1 MHRKALLSFIILLL
15 FLNVSCKQNN
25 TSSIDE
31 NITIEKKPEI
41 AVQGEN
47 ITPEVKDESIIE
59 SIDKDF
65 ILVESSTKKI
75 TEEEIFQLDS
85 SKLDYA
91 RNEIYARK
99 GYVFQ
104 NEKYRGYFLKKA
116 WYKPSAEV
124 SADNLSDIEKY
135 NVNFLKFY
143 EEYWS
148 NNGAYTQNQQKQL
161 YDAYKASEKALIDLN
176 GDEKK
181 EEIIYKNLH
190 NAGYKLSA
198 NGSSVEDDKYTDL
211 ADFFAV
217 VDIDKSDK
225 YLEILISDYG
235 PSSDD
240 YSTFYFFNNNKL
252 IKMGET
258 AGVIEYNEIK
268 IDGSGNFSA
277 RTRGQILQ
285 TWYFDKHYKLTSEHK
300 LIEIPQDIYL
310 TDYDVFVK
318 SQIKLYTER
327 NETGDYFD
335 LLEGQI
341 VKIVGTDD
349 KEWCLIETS
358 AGKKGWFALEHF
370 NQIRNEGLDAGSVF
384 AGLSNAD

>member
-1 MHRKALLSFIILLL
+1 MHRKALLSLIVL
-15 FLNVSCKQNN
+15 FLFLSVSCKQNN
-25 TSSIDE
+25 TNAIDKGIP
-31 NITIEKKPEI
+31 NEKKPEI

-59 SIDKDF
+59 SIDNDF
-65 ILVESSTKKI
+65 ILVESGTKKV

-85 SKLDYA
+85 SILDYA
-91 RNEIYARK
+91 RNEIFARK
-99 GYVFQ
+99 GYVFK
-104 NEKYRGYFLKKA
+104 NDKYRDYFLTKA
-116 WYKPSAEV
+116 WYKPSEDV
-124 SADNLSDIEKY
+124 SVDNLNDIEKY

-148 NNGAYTQNQQKQL
+148 NNGTYNRNQKQP
-161 YDAYKASEKALIDLN
+161 YDAYKVNEKAFIDLN
-176 GDEKK
+176 SDEKK
-181 EEIIYKNLH
+181 EEIIYQNL
-190 NAGYKLSA
+190 NDAGYRLSV
-198 NGSSVEDDKYTDL
+198 NGSSIEDDKYTNL
-211 ADFFAV
+211 ADFIAV

-240 YSTFYFFNNNKL
+240 YSTFYYFNNNKL
-252 IKMGET
+252 VKMGET

-285 TWYFDKHYKLTSEHK
+285 TWFFDKHYKLTSEHK
-300 LIEIPQDIYL
+300 LVEMPQDIYL

-327 NETGDYFD
+327 NEKGGYFD
-335 LLEGQI
+335 LHEGQI

-349 KEWCLIETS
+349 KKWCLIETS

-370 NQIRNEGLDAGSVF
+370 NLMRNEGLDAGSVF
-384 AGLSNAD
+384 GGLCYAD